1 MENIGSS
8 RWRGERCGRRA
19 ALTALAVG
27 TIAALVAPIAAA
39 APPERVVG
47 VVDGRPVDGLELVR
61 ATNRRLVLGRDGW
74 LHDFDPR
81 QTTHTLQP
89 HEGRFAPVE
98 AMELRGQLAREF
110 GRDFTV
116 TATAH
121 FLVVTPVDRGTHWPQ
136 TFERLHR
143 AFTTFFSVRGV
154 RVLDGNFP
162 MVAIVMPDEA
172 SMHRYLAT
180 LSIRSPGAVGVYDQA
195 SNRIVMYDHGAS
207 HGGISTTIYH
217 EAAHQSAFNTG
228 IHSRVSETPHWVVEG
243 VGCLF
248 QSASMVEGRRGAT
261 RRDRCD
267 PGLLSTFEEIYGSQP
282 ARIATDLKSLV
293 AEDRMFRDRETTRQ
307 AYALS
312 WAVTF
317 YMAERRVD
325 QFAEM
330 LNTYAQRP
338 PLEAYERTSR
348 VQDFERMTG
357 EPIDVL
363 ARQLSRFFDQL

>member
-1 MENIGSS
+1 MASIRSGQS
-8 RWRGERCGRRA
+8 GCKGGGRCA
-19 ALTALAVG
+19 ALLALAVSA
-27 TIAALVAPIAAA
+27 IAVLVTPIAAA
-39 APPERVVG
+39 TPPELVVG
-47 VVDGRPVDGLELVR
+47 VVDGRPVDGLALIR
-61 ATNRRLVLGRDGW
+61 ARNRQLVLGRDGW

-81 QTTHTLQP
+81 ETAHALQRR
-89 HEGRFAPVE
+89 EGRFEPLD
-98 AMELRGQLAREF
+98 AMELRGQLASEF

-121 FLVVTPVDRGTHWPQ
+121 FLVVTPVDSSAHWPQ

-154 RVLDGNFP
+154 RVLEGSFP

-180 LSIRSPGAVGVYDQA
+180 LGIRSPGAVGVYDQG
-195 SNRIVMYDHGAS
+195 SNRIVMYDHGGS
-207 HGGISTTIYH
+207 HGGIAATIYH

-228 IHSRVSETPHWVVEG
+228 VHSRVSETPHWIVEG

-248 QSASMVEGRRGAT
+248 QSSSMVEGRRGAT

-267 PGLLSTFEEIYGSQP
+267 PGLLSAFEEIYGGQP
-282 ARIATDLKSLV
+282 ARIAADLQSLV
-293 AEDRMFRDRETTRQ
+293 QEDLMFRDRESTRR

-317 YMAERRVD
+317 YLAERRVD
-325 QFAEM
+325 QFADL
-330 LNTYAQRP
+330 LNMYGQRQ
-338 PLEAYERTSR
+338 PLEAYDRASR
-348 VQDFERMTG
+348 VQDFEGITG
-357 EPIDVL
+357 EKIDVL
-363 ARQLSRFFDQL
+363 ARQLSRFFDRL